1 MTTRVWVGPV
11 LVIAEGQVRSL
22 RPLVAGRAV
31 GPVVRSE
38 VALEVTLVPLSPVVG
53 PVVGP
58 APVARGS
65 SLATR
70 VRLGRVTTPW

>member
-1 MTTRVWVGPV
+1 VTTRVWVGPV

-53 PVVGP
+53 P